1 MGFRKANN
9 TPPPSSRPYA
19 FVKNSQE
26 KWLDGFTVDA
36 YWIGRKNGKTTV
48 STGKYLLSSTTSG
61 KSFDLLSDAIAG
73 TDTNY
78 GGNADFRWDG
88 SHLWAKHAVQE
99 SMRGVV
105 IEALDLVLKRY
116 ESGESL
122 PTSLDGWYVIN
133 KEK

>member
-19 FVKNSQE
+19 FVKDSQE

-48 STGKYLLSSTTSG
+48 STGKYRLSSFSE
-61 KSFDLLSDAIAG
+61 SFDLLSDAIAG
-73 TDTNY
+73 TETDF
-78 GGNADFRWDG
+78 GGNCDFRWDG
-88 SHLWAKHAVQE
+88 SHLWAKHTVQE
-99 SMRGVV
+99 SMRGIV